1 MAISSSP
8 YDSMPRQPL
17 TYASA
22 PSVTVTLHPDE
33 KSSLGASN
41 KSPANDAN
49 ASFNL
54 DFLIV

>member
-1 MAISSSP
+1 
-8 YDSMPRQPL
+8 MPRHPL

-22 PSVTVTLHPDE
+22 PSVTVTLQPDE

-41 KSPANDAN
+41 KSPANDAI